1 METKELS
8 PIKRM
13 ALSILDE
20 LKVKIVNDCDDS
32 EITQSMTQFHPSNN
46 KEYFNPKEYCNAD
59 KAMKILHLGYN
70 RNKFFE
76 LTKEYGIEN
85 VKVNNAPL
93 GYKISEIERLNTL
106 LKAQNKVIKQRK
118 KKGQTKFLWDNEMNY

>member
-20 LKVKIVNDCDDS
+20 LKVKIVSDCDDS
-32 EITQSMTQFHPSNN
+32 EITQGMTQFHPSNN
-46 KEYFNPKEYCNAD
+46 KDYFNPKEYCNAD

-70 RNKFFE
+70 RKKFFE
-76 LTKEYGIEN
+76 LIKEYGIKN
-85 VKVNNAPL
+85 HKVNNAPL
-93 GYKISEIERLNTL
+93 GYKISEIERLYTL
-106 LKAQNKVIKQRK
+106 LKAQNKVVKQRK
-118 KKGQTKFLWDNEMNY
+118 KKGQTKFLWDDGNY

>member
-1 METKELS
+1 METKQLS

-13 ALSILDE
+13 ALSILDN
-20 LKVKIVNDCDDS
+20 LKVQVVNDCDDS
-32 EITQSMTQFHPSNN
+32 EITESMTKFHPSSN
-46 KEYFNPKEYCNAD
+46 KEYFNPKDYCNAD

-85 VKVNNAPL
+85 HKVNNAPL
-93 GYKISEIERLNTL
+93 GYKVSEIERLNTL
-106 LKAQNKVIKQRK
+106 LIAQNKVVKQKK
-118 KKGQTKFLWDNEMNY
+118 KKGQTKYLYE